1 MWIAVAIIA
10 LALWVIPSRL
20 AFAAE
25 KESKKSE
32 RKEVKAE
39 REKGE
44 KGERKEKGKKAEEE
58 KAEQEGAQGEKVT
71 LDQVPAAVRETL
83 ERVCRGAIVRDITKE
98 IEGGKTLYDFEVTR
112 EGRAFEFDIAANGEV
127 LSREEQVELSQ
138 LPSAVRQT
146 IERAGKGGKVGTIMR
161 VNEEGKTSYEAEIA
175 IKGKTIEIA
184 IAADGKV
191 ITNAAEK
198 EEEKEKAG
206 PKEDRGKVKGKEE
219 RGERKEAR
227 GERKEVK
234 GGEKEDED
242 EENGKKAEKRDRKEM
257 KGEKK
262 EKGEREKAKEKE
274 DDDEENGKKAEKR
287 DRKEIKGEKKE
298 KGEGKKEA
306 RKEKED
312 DEKDEGVV
320 KFARLPRAVQKTLK
334 REITG
339 GELGEI
345 TKEIENGKV
354 IYSAK
359 IELDDEDYEVEIA
372 ANGKLIKK
380 ALDEEDEAQSEG
392 KAEYK
397 REGKKV
403 GEREEKE
410 RKHGGFLSFFRWGGH
425 EKKEHERD

>member
-1 MWIAVAIIA
+1 MMKTNYRSIVLGATIIA
-10 LALWVIPSRL
+10 LALWFVPSRL
-20 AFAAE
+20 AVAAE
-25 KESKKSE
+25 AAKE
-32 RKEVKAE
+32 R
-39 REKGE
+39 
-44 KGERKEKGKKAEEE
+44 
-58 KAEQEGAQGEKVT
+58 KVT
-71 LDQVPAAVRETL
+71 LDQVPQKVRETL
-83 ERVCRGAIVRDITKE
+83 ERECRGATIRDITE
-98 IEGGKTLYDFEVTR
+98 ENDGGKILYDFEVTR
-112 EGRAFEFDIAANGEV
+112 EGRAFEFDITADGEV
-127 LSREEQVELSQ
+127 VSREEQVELSR

-146 IERAGKGGKVGTIMR
+146 IERAGKGGEIGTIMR
-161 VNEEGKTSYEAEIA
+161 VNEEGTTSYEAEIA
-175 IKGKTIEIA
+175 IKGKTTEIA
-184 IAADGKV
+184 IAADGKMV
-191 ITNAAEK
+191 SQAGGQ

-206 PKEDRGKVKGKEE
+206 GKEERGKVKGKEE

-227 GERKEVK
+227 GERKVAK

-262 EKGEREKAKEKE
+262 EKGEREKAKETE
-274 DDDEENGKKAEKR
+274 DEDEENGKKAEHK
-287 DRKEIKGEKKE
+287 KMKGEREE

-306 RKEKED
+306 RREKED
-312 DEKDEGVV
+312 DEKDENEVVV

-345 TKEIENGKV
+345 TKETENGKV
-354 IYSAK
+354 MYSAK

-392 KAEYK
+392 KAEHK

-410 RKHGGFLSFFRWGGH
+410 RKRGGFLSFFRWGGH
-425 EKKEHERD
+425 EKEEHERD